1 MRLVTFPGQGS
12 AVSASALARWCKSLA
27 GFQHSSVADVV
38 TYVERHPGTPGAIA
52 ACSNLLYQGW
62 LDRGLDQSETMM
74 LGHSLG
80 ELSALNA
87 SGSNALLGV
96 HDVLELAQRRHALMC
111 EATAAYVQAHGGRGF
126 AARVVTLRRAGNLR
140 AQLQLSG
147 TLQLANHNTLR
158 QCIVTGAADD
168 PAWASALPAGARVDE
183 LLNPDGIPF
192 HNDAVLR
199 RIQGPL
205 YDALW
210 ERLAR
215 NGVSRARSLDRPL
228 LSCLDGA
235 ATDRLDVAVEKFVRS
250 STNVVEFVAACRT
263 AVQAGA
269 TAALHVGP
277 GRAVGA
283 LVDRNTGFRSSETL
297 D

>member
-12 AVSASALARWCKSLA
+12 AVLASSLARWCESRA

-38 TYVERHPGTPGAIA
+38 AYVERQPAAPGAIA
-52 ACSNLLYQGW
+52 ACSTLLYQGW
-62 LDRGLDQSETMM
+62 LERGPEQGEAMM

-96 HDVLELAQRRHALMC
+96 HDVLEVAQRRHALMR
-111 EATAAYVQAHGGRGF
+111 EAAAAHARAHGVRGF
-126 AARVVTLRRAGNLR
+126 VARVVTLRRAGDLR
-140 AQLQLSG
+140 AQLELRG
-147 TLQLANHNTLR
+147 TLRLANHNSLR

-168 PAWASALPAGARVDE
+168 PAWAALPAGARVDA

-199 RIQGPL
+199 PIQGPL
-205 YDALW
+205 YDLLW

-283 LVDRNTGFRSSETL
+283 LVDRNTGLTASETL